1 MAQKK
6 FSELEAGAV
15 DGTSIFAQTKT
26 ENGSLVSKG
35 ATASALAGYIGTS
48 HQFAGLNTDAKDII
62 GAVNEAA
69 QSGGG
74 ASVIQLTQAEYTALS
89 TAEKMNGSIYKLT
102 DKAVMY
108 CLDEE
113 YHALKELTS
122 AQYEALTTA
131 EQNNG
136 TLYIK
141 TDAEITGEDIP
152 VNSVSPNTS
161 IDSAINACWAKTA
174 SDIPMSSS
182 DSTTVAEAIEVKY
195 LNSTITLASGVQI
208 LYGSINQ
215 VGKQITVCC
224 VLRISENKEN
234 EATLISGLPI
244 ANYNVRLPKYHGT
257 SEYVPSAISGGIF
270 MPSQKG
276 DIKMFE
282 AITASPSNYHY
293 IFLNYI
299 YFTT

>member
-122 AQYEALTTA
+122 AQYEDLSTA
-131 EQNNG
+131 EKNNG

-141 TDAEITGEDIP
+141 TDAET
-152 VNSVSPNTS
+152 
-161 IDSAINACWAKTA
+161 TA

-182 DSTTVAEAIEVKY
+182 DSTTVAEAIGAFK
-195 LNSTITLASGVQI
+195 
-208 LYGSINQ
+208 
-215 VGKQITVCC
+215 
-224 VLRISENKEN
+224 
-234 EATLISGLPI
+234 
-244 ANYNVRLPKYHGT
+244 
-257 SEYVPSAISGGIF
+257 
-270 MPSQKG
+270 
-276 DIKMFE
+276 
-282 AITASPSNYHY
+282 
-293 IFLNYI
+293 FLNVSETIPSLVQWGGVYGCDLTFDI
-299 YFTT
+299 SSLGLTETPRFVGIVKGNTPYNWMINITNYSASSVSVMLHRGTNTGGGTQFVGVLMVVS

>member
-102 DKAVMY
+102 DKAVMF

-141 TDAEITGEDIP
+141 TDAET
-152 VNSVSPNTS
+152 
-161 IDSAINACWAKTA
+161 TA

-182 DSTTVAEAIEVKY
+182 DSTTVADKLGTVPIIARGIAKFPAQATGTQTVEI
-195 LNSTITLASGVQI
+195 NISS
-208 LYGSINQ
+208 YGFTA
-215 VGKQITVCC
+215 K
-224 VLRISENKEN
+224 
-234 EATLISGLPI
+234 PI
-244 ANYNVRLPKYHGT
+244 AACCPYDSAVFYNYMKDVQVLDTSTTATKLVLQANRINASSQWNVAWI
-257 SEYVPSAISGGIF
+257 AIGV
-270 MPSQKG
+270 
-276 DIKMFE
+276 
-282 AITASPSNYHY
+282 
-293 IFLNYI
+293 
-299 YFTT
+299 